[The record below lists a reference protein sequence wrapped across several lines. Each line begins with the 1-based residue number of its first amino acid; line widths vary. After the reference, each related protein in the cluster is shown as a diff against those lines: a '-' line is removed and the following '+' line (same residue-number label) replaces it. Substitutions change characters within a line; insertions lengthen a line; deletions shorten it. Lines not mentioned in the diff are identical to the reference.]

1 MSAGG
6 LRECKPAV
14 ITSKRRH
21 EEMVKKIKGSIG
33 ASMKKGTPIMANG
46 AWYAVRFRSKAIWWE
61 LDNKKPSM
69 VESIVKT

>member
-1 MSAGG
+1 MREIRKDIMSAGG

-33 ASMKKGTPIMANG
+33 ASMKKGTPMANG
-46 AWYAVRFRSKAIWWE
+46 AWYAVRFRSKAI
-61 LDNKKPSM
+61 
-69 VESIVKT
+69 